1 MILSASMILSE
12 AKWIFQELLGPE
24 GGTICSTR
32 VLVRTLTDWL
42 EQIKISSPD
51 DLIFRT
57 RNGTRPSASNWRRAW
72 HRALESIGQRPL
84 RIYDCRHAAA
94 TTWLQAGISLGET
107 AKRMGHSVETL
118 VATYVGALDESQDIA
133 NQRIEAA
140 LT

>member
-1 MILSASMILSE
+1 M
-12 AKWIFQELLGPE
+12 
-24 GGTICSTR
+24 
-32 VLVRTLTDWL
+32 LVRTLTDWL